1 MKPTIHFDSTEM
13 NRALEEYAKY
23 SKRDMATLLNQ
34 KAYSI
39 LLKAAAQN
47 RIADKGKIISELGQQ
62 ATAIRGQKIRVTKAG
77 IKRGKMITEKI
88 FAPALY
94 AIVQWKARKAGRVI
108 PSSDMER
115 EAQKELSR
123 RISSISFMKAGW
135 LAAIGNVG
143 AAIGKPSR
151 QRKRKAFGSSIPAKP
166 GTSPYVS
173 FENTSFDKAQNTT
186 DKDPT
191 RWAREAL
198 QKGFSQ
204 EIATMRQRIAQK
216 LARLG

>member
-1 MKPTIHFDSTEM
+1 MS
-13 NRALEEYAKY
+13 RALAEYAKY
-23 SKRDMATLLNQ
+23 SKRDTATLLNQ

-39 LLKAAAQN
+39 LIKAAAQN
-47 RIADKGKIISELGQQ
+47 RTADKGKIIAELGQE
-62 ATAIRGQKIRVTKAG
+62 ATAIRAQKVRITKAG
-77 IKRGKMITEKI
+77 VKRGKMITEKI

-94 AIVQWKARKAGRVI
+94 AIVQWKAKRAGRVI
-108 PSSDMER
+108 NSSEMER

-123 RISSISFMKAGW
+123 RISAISFMRSGW
-135 LAAIGNVG
+135 LAAIGNIG

-151 QRKRKAFGSSIPAKP
+151 QRKRKAFGSSIAAKP
-166 GTSPYVS
+166 ETSPHVS
-173 FENTSFDKAQNTT
+173 FENTSFDKAHNTT

-198 QKGFSQ
+198 QKGFVQ
-204 EIATMRQRIAQK
+204 ETANMRQRIAQK